1 MDVFARGDIMSRSDG
16 DPREDAVAAADTDS
30 NVLHA
35 AHAADVFTITVG
47 APAGSTAAADSPPTP
62 SSPTSSTSSSSSSY
76 YSSISTPYPIV
87 QSSPSLID
95 SVRSSARSNKPHPHP
110 YSAHALHSSIP
121 PLPHYRSLPIDLS
134 QHHPLS
140 SLPRQHSLPLP
151 SQSDSHLLDST
162 LLLPHQSLMS
172 TYPPP
177 PSAPPEP
184 SPQPQLPD
192 TELHSTELH
201 STELHNAEYDDA
213 DTAST
218 AAPRPRSV
226 LDMAIDTASINAAGR
241 AVRRN
246 AISRLSS
253 RWRDIP
259 RNARIFLIFN
269 GIMAVVKI
277 VATVVVLVLDRDM
290 SCPYLEVLLIL
301 YVIRTAIGFPFA
313 LYSHLHPRVQGAPFT
328 TRDIILERQRT
339 MMEIA
344 GTCLF
349 FLSNYFLF
357 AQAQCRQEAPAVYY
371 MTVFYVILG
380 YVVILIP
387 LILCLAVI
395 LCLPLVLRI
404 MRALDLGP
412 IVGTKGATEQ
422 MIAAIPIVKYRKPV
436 VVELDGGNGN
446 NEATVDMREESG
458 DRIETC
464 VDTMPSTNPVV
475 SGQSNSTAAPPPASG
490 RPKRRIFG
498 GFRKGKKQSA
508 SARPV
513 ENLSVAVAV
522 EYLTLADPQDAI
534 CAICL
539 CDYEDEEELRKMRC
553 NHYFHKDCVDEWL
566 RLNRNCPLCKRD
578 IDEQAERRDPAAAE
592 SSVAAPA
599 LAPTSPSIPPLAPF
613 SAPSPTISSSR
624 SAGN

>member
-1 MDVFARGDIMSRSDG
+1 
-16 DPREDAVAAADTDS
+16 
-30 NVLHA
+30 
-35 AHAADVFTITVG
+35 
-47 APAGSTAAADSPPTP
+47 
-62 SSPTSSTSSSSSSY
+62 
-76 YSSISTPYPIV
+76 
-87 QSSPSLID
+87 
-95 SVRSSARSNKPHPHP
+95 
-110 YSAHALHSSIP
+110 
-121 PLPHYRSLPIDLS
+121 
-134 QHHPLS
+134 
-140 SLPRQHSLPLP
+140 
-151 SQSDSHLLDST
+151 
-162 LLLPHQSLMS
+162 MS

-269 GIMAVVKI
+269 GIMAVVK
-277 VATVVVLVLDRDM
+277 
-290 SCPYLEVLLIL
+290 
-301 YVIRTAIGFPFA
+301 
-313 LYSHLHPRVQGAPFT
+313 
-328 TRDIILERQRT
+328 
-339 MMEIA
+339 
-344 GTCLF
+344 
-349 FLSNYFLF
+349 
-357 AQAQCRQEAPAVYY
+357 AQCRQEAPAVYY